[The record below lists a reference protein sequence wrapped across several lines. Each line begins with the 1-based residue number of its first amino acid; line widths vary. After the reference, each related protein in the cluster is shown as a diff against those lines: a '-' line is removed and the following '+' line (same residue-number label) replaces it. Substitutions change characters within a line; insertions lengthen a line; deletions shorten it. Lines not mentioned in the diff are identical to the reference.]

1 MKEFIKKHF
10 WIILILLYVF
20 SVLAFLGAYM
30 LFEINKSSIYDFAHL
45 NEDLN
50 KALLF
55 SISPLF
61 YPLYKYIKFLKS
73 GVSE

>member
-10 WIILILLYVF
+10 WIILILLYVL
-20 SVLAFLGAYM
+20 SVFAFLGASILYD
-30 LFEINKSSIYDFAHL
+30 INKSSVYDVSQL
-45 NEDLN
+45 NEDLK

-55 SISPLF
+55 SISPLL